1 MKKTKINIVWI
12 KRDIRS
18 QDHLPFEMAEKSV
31 HPYLS
36 IFVFEPSLMAY
47 PDTSLRHLQF
57 QYQALMQLNQ
67 KLQPYN
73 KAVNIFHSEAVPVLE
88 IIQQQ
93 YEIVNLYSYQES
105 GIALSYNRDKNVQKF
120 CKENNINWSQ
130 FQRDGI
136 VRGIHNR
143 TGWDKKWYA
152 TMHSPIIKNDFTLQ
166 EPLILNNP
174 YTLSDMMLEM
184 LKNYPVSYQP
194 AGEDFGIKYLQ
205 SFVNGRGQF
214 YSKHISKPNESRLSC
229 GRISPYLSWG
239 NLSIKQVYQTIYN
252 AGKIAKAAKEK
263 SNFVNILSRLKWHCH
278 FIQKFEVD
286 CSYETKC
293 INAGYELLE
302 HPLNN
307 EYIDAWKNA
316 NTGYPLVDA
325 CMKCLE
331 ATGWINFRMR
341 AMLVSFFCHHL
352 FQDWRAG
359 TYHLAKLFLDYEILL
374 NVRNPY
380 SRMKSYYHSLFLK
393 NDCMGSENCHLNFE
407 QFLDKYCQTHGGL
420 LHHFRFEQIFEKRP
434 PKLVI
439 RYENLGENTTLNTF
453 NLQVQ
458 ILESINLEK
467 GNRDLEIGL
476 SHWSGGMY
484 VFQAINKDGKQ
495 TGKFHVN

>member
-1 MKKTKINIVWI
+1 LKKSKINIVWI

-18 QDHLPFEMAEKSV
+18 QDHLPFDMAEKSA

-57 QYQALMQLNQ
+57 QYHALLQLNQ

-73 KAVNIFHSEAVPVLE
+73 KAVTIFHSEVVPVLTL
-88 IIQQQ
+88 IQQQ
-93 YEIVNLYSYQES
+93 YDVVNIYSYQES
-105 GIALSYNRDKNVQKF
+105 GIQLSYNRDKCVQAF
-120 CKENNINWSQ
+120 CKENKIIWNQ

-143 TGWDKKWYA
+143 TGWDKQWYA
-152 TMHSPIIKNDFTLQ
+152 TMHSATIKNEFTFQ
-166 EPLILNNP
+166 APLSLDNLYP
-174 YTLSDMMLEM
+174 LSDAMLET
-184 LKNYPVSYQP
+184 LKKYPANYQP
-194 AGEDFGIKYLQ
+194 AGEDFGLKYLE
-205 SFVNGRGQF
+205 SFVSGRGQY
-214 YSKHISKPNESRLSC
+214 YSKHISKPSESRLSC

-252 AGKIAKAAKEK
+252 AGKIAKASKEK

-286 CSYETKC
+286 CSYETQC

-352 FQDWRAG
+352 FQDWRSG
-359 TYHLAKLFLDYEILL
+359 TYHLAQLFLDYEPGIHYTQFQMQAGTTGINTIRMYNPVKQSMDHDPLGVFIKKWLPELNKVPAPLIHEPYKMSLLEQEIAGVIIGKDYPFPIIDIAEAGKVARKNIWGYKSHETVKQENKRIL
-374 NVRNPY
+374 
-380 SRMKSYYHSLFLK
+380 
-393 NDCMGSENCHLNFE
+393 
-407 QFLDKYCQTHGGL
+407 
-420 LHHFRFEQIFEKRP
+420 
-434 PKLVI
+434 
-439 RYENLGENTTLNTF
+439 
-453 NLQVQ
+453 
-458 ILESINLEK
+458 
-467 GNRDLEIGL
+467 
-476 SHWSGGMY
+476 
-484 VFQAINKDGKQ
+484 AI
-495 TGKFHVN
+495 HCR